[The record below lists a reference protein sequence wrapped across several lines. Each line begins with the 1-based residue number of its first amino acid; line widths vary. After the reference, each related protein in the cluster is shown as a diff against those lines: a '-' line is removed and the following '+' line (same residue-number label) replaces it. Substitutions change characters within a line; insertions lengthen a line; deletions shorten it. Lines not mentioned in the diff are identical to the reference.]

1 MHCGIIFSMPSCLVL
16 HLVML
21 TVSYA
26 YQAILPSVVTPID
39 GAQLV
44 QMSVKSHKTAV
55 LLADTI
61 VTTQE
66 FINKCAA
73 PFEQLMNQKAKKVGL
88 CLFRVIFKNS

>member
-1 MHCGIIFSMPSCLVL
+1 MGSIIFNMPSCLVL
-16 HLVML
+16 HSVML
-21 TVSYA
+21 TVPYA
-26 YQAILPSVVTPID
+26 FQAILPSVVTPMD

-88 CLFRVIFKNS
+88 YFFRVIF

>member
-1 MHCGIIFSMPSCLVL
+1 M
-16 HLVML
+16 
-21 TVSYA
+21 
-26 YQAILPSVVTPID
+26 D

-44 QMSVKSHKTAV
+44 QMSIKSHKTAV

-73 PFEQLMNQKAKKVGL
+73 PFEEIMNQKAKKV
-88 CLFRVIFKNS
+88 R